1 MEICL
6 SNFLDIHLSYKL
18 VNIMQLTKAEEQIMQ
33 ILWTMEE
40 GTVQDILQKF
50 GENKP
55 ARTTIATILSILEN
69 KEFAEHRSEGRTN
82 IYKAKVS
89 KEDYS
94 KKQLFGFVKDYF
106 NGSFSS
112 MVSFFAKETN
122 LSIEEMDKL
131 LEETREAL
139 SHETNDNN
147 ANQ

>member
-1 MEICL
+1 
-6 SNFLDIHLSYKL
+6 
-18 VNIMQLTKAEEQIMQ
+18 MQLTKAEEQIMQ

-40 GTVQDILQKF
+40 GTVQDILKKF
-50 GENKP
+50 DENKP

-69 KEFAEHRSEGRTN
+69 KNFVEHHSEGRSN
-82 IYKAKVS
+82 IYKAVVT

-94 KKQLFGFVKDYF
+94 KKQLFGFVKNYF

-131 LEETREAL
+131 LKETRETL
-139 SHETNDNN
+139 EEKDTNPE
-147 ANQ
+147 

>member
-1 MEICL
+1 
-6 SNFLDIHLSYKL
+6 
-18 VNIMQLTKAEEQIMQ
+18 MQLTKAEEQIMQ

-40 GTVQDILQKF
+40 GTVQDILKKF
-50 GENKP
+50 DESKP

-69 KEFAEHRSEGRTN
+69 KNFVEHRSEGRSN
-82 IYKAKVS
+82 IYKALIT

-94 KKQLFGFVKDYF
+94 KKQLFGFVKNYF

-131 LEETREAL
+131 LKETREAL
-139 SHETNDNN
+139 EEKDINPE
-147 ANQ
+147 

>member
-1 MEICL
+1 
-6 SNFLDIHLSYKL
+6 
-18 VNIMQLTKAEEQIMQ
+18 MQLTKAEEQIMQ

-40 GTVQDILQKF
+40 GTVQDILKKF
-50 GENKP
+50 DENKP

-69 KEFAEHRSEGRTN
+69 KNFVEHRSEGRSN
-82 IYKAKVS
+82 IYKAVVT

-94 KKQLFGFVKDYF
+94 KKQLFGFVKNYF

-131 LEETREAL
+131 LKETRETL
-139 SHETNDNN
+139 EEKDTNLE
-147 ANQ
+147 

>member
-1 MEICL
+1 
-6 SNFLDIHLSYKL
+6 
-18 VNIMQLTKAEEQIMQ
+18 MQLTKAEEQIMQ

-40 GTVQDILQKF
+40 GTVQDILKKF
-50 GENKP
+50 DENKP

-69 KEFAEHRSEGRTN
+69 KNFVEHRSEGRSN
-82 IYKAKVS
+82 IYKAVVT

-94 KKQLFGFVKDYF
+94 KKQLFGFVKNYF

-131 LEETREAL
+131 LKETREAL
-139 SHETNDNN
+139 EEKDTNPE
-147 ANQ
+147 

>member
-1 MEICL
+1 
-6 SNFLDIHLSYKL
+6 
-18 VNIMQLTKAEEQIMQ
+18 MQLTKAEEQIMQ

-40 GTVQDILQKF
+40 GTVQDILKKF
-50 GENKP
+50 DEDKP

-69 KEFAEHRSEGRTN
+69 KNFVEHRSEGRSN
-82 IYKAKVS
+82 IYKAVVT

-94 KKQLFGFVKDYF
+94 KKQLFGFVKNYF

-131 LEETREAL
+131 LKETRETL
-139 SHETNDNN
+139 EEKDTNLE
-147 ANQ
+147 